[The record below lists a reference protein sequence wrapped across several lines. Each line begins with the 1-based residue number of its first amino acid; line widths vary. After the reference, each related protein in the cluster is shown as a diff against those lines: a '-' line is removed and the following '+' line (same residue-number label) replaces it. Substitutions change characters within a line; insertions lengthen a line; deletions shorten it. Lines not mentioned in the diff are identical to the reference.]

1 MIGTPG
7 VVLGRRVFDR
17 YSAAGGSLLAG
28 GLAYSALFAIVP
40 GVLLTA
46 GASGL
51 LIRDPLVR
59 ENVAEVIVQAMPPL
73 RALVRVILDEA
84 ARDAGSVSL
93 IGAVGL
99 VWGASRFAIAFQD
112 AFGRILGQ
120 QRERG
125 LVGRNVL
132 AFAVVL
138 AMIAAFVLGT
148 LLYGFGSFLA
158 AAERSGALA
167 VVGDAIG
174 IALTW
179 APPIA
184 TFLAIALVYRVV
196 PSTPPSWGAVI
207 LPAVAAAIALAAL
220 SLLFVYFAP
229 RFIGA
234 AAILGT
240 LATVFAALAWLGLS
254 FQAVLLGA
262 AWVWER
268 DPVARAAAQPS

>member
-1 MIGTPG
+1 MLGTPA
-7 VVLGRRVFDR
+7 VVVARRVLDR
-17 YSAAGGSLLAG
+17 YGAAGGSLLAG

-51 LIRDPLVR
+51 LIGDPLVR
-59 ENVAEVIVQAMPPL
+59 AHVAEVIVQAMPPL
-73 RALVRVILDEA
+73 RSLVGVILDEA
-84 ARDAGSVSL
+84 ARDAGSVSV

-112 AFGRILGQ
+112 GFGRILGQ
-120 QRERG
+120 DRERN
-125 LVGRNVL
+125 LVARNVL
-132 AFAVVL
+132 AFAVVV
-138 AMIAAFVLGT
+138 AMIAAFVVGT
-148 LLYGFGSFLA
+148 LLYGVGSFLS

-174 IALTW
+174 IAVTW
-179 APPIA
+179 VPPVA
-184 TFLAIALVYRVV
+184 TFVAIALVYRVV
-196 PSTPPSWGAVI
+196 PSRPPSWRAI
-207 LPAVAAAIALAAL
+207 LVPALAATVALAVL
-220 SLLFVYFAP
+220 SQVFVFFAP

-234 AAILGT
+234 AALLGT

-254 FQAVLLGA
+254 FQVILLGV

-268 DPVARAAAQPS
+268 DGVVRSPGQPS